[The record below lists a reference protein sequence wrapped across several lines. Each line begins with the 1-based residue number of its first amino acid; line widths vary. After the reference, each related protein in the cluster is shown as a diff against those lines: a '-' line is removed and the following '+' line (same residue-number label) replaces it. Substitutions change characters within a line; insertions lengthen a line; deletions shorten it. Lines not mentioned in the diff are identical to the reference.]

1 MPFNGSGTYNPIGG
15 GDFPAV
21 DGQLIRADQYN
32 NEIYDIAT
40 ALTSCLTRDGQSPPT
55 ANLPMAG
62 MRLTGLGDGV
72 SPQDSATVAQ
82 VSPLNDPA
90 YWMGI

>member
-1 MPFNGSGTYNPIGG
+1 MPFNGSGTYSPIGG

-40 ALTSCLTRDGQSPPT
+40 ALTNCLTRDGQSPPT

-62 MRLTGLGDGV
+62 MRLTGLGDGI

-90 YWMGI
+90 YWMGV